1 MKRLI
6 ILLSLLFT
14 ANLFPQDLSKAK
26 NTIYLDFG
34 LIFSSSAVAVG
45 CGLNYERMLNDNFS
59 LRGGVNIGFF
69 GAGVSGDAISG
80 TCLSFPVTFNYMTKQ
95 KNKFEAGLGGGPFFN
110 LDQEKSF
117 SFFPAAKLGY
127 RYQPDEGGLMLKAGL
142 EVPANTYL
150 SIGGVGYSFK

>member
-6 ILLSLLFT
+6 FILSLLCAVNSFS
-14 ANLFPQDLSKAK
+14 QDISKAK
-26 NTIYLDFG
+26 NTVYLDFG
-34 LIFSSSAVAVG
+34 LIFSRSAVAVG
-45 CGLNYERMLNDNFS
+45 CGLNYERMLNDYFS
-59 LRGGVNIGFF
+59 IRGGVNIGFF

-110 LDQEKSF
+110 LEQEKSF
-117 SFFPAAKLGY
+117 SFFPAAKIGY

-150 SIGGVGYSFK
+150 SIGGIGYSFK

>member
-6 ILLSLLFT
+6 IFLSLLYAVNVFS
-14 ANLFPQDLSKAK
+14 QEISKAK

-34 LIFSSSAVAVG
+34 LIFSRSAVAVG

-80 TCLSFPVTFNYMTKQ
+80 TCLSFPVTFNYMTRQ

-110 LDQEKSF
+110 LEQEKSF

-150 SIGGVGYSFK
+150 SIGGIGYTFK

>member
-6 ILLSLLFT
+6 LFFSLFCIV
-14 ANLFPQDLSKAK
+14 NVYSQQISKAN

-34 LIFSSSAVAVG
+34 LIFSRSAVAMG

-59 LRGGVNIGFF
+59 IRGGVNIGFF
-69 GAGVSGDAISG
+69 GAGVAGDAVSG
-80 TCLSFPVTFNYMTKQ
+80 TCISFPVTFNYMTRN

-110 LDQEKSF
+110 LDMENSF
-117 SFFPAAKLGY
+117 SFFPAGKIGY

-142 EVPANTYL
+142 EIPANTYL
-150 SIGGVGYSFK
+150 SFGGIGYSFK

>member
-1 MKRLI
+1 MKQLI
-6 ILLSLLFT
+6 LFFSLLYIV
-14 ANLFPQDLSKAK
+14 NCNSQQISKA
-26 NTIYLDFG
+26 NNSIYLDFG
-34 LIFSSSAVAVG
+34 IIFSRSAIALG

-59 LRGGVNIGFF
+59 VRGGVNIGFF

-80 TCLSFPVTFNYMTKQ
+80 TCLSFPVTFNYMTKN

-110 LDQEKSF
+110 LEQEKSF
-117 SFFPAAKLGY
+117 SFFPAGKIGY

-150 SIGGVGYSFK
+150 SIVGIGYSFK

>member
-6 ILLSLLFT
+6 IFLSILCAVT
-14 ANLFPQDLSKAK
+14 IYSQDITKAK

-34 LIFSSSAVAVG
+34 LIFSRSAVAVG

-110 LDQEKSF
+110 LEQEKSF

-150 SIGGVGYSFK
+150 SIGGIGYTFK